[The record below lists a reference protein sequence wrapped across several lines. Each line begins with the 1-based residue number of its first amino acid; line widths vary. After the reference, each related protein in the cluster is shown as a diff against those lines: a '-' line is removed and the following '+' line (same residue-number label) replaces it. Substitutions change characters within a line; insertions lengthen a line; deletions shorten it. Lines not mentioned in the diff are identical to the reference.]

1 MSRNGKPVWYVTT
14 SSNPKDSLKTE
25 RKANSLL
32 NGWFT
37 TRDYKEAI
45 NKAKKVSLQCG
56 CEMIVYCRSH
66 GIVTDSEGVNYLTLY
81 FIVNGLKVI

>member
-1 MSRNGKPVWYVTT
+1 MSRNGKPFWYVM
-14 SSNPKDSLKTE
+14 SSDNPNDSDRSIK
-25 RKANSLL
+25 KASDKI

-37 TRDYKEAI
+37 TRDYNTAI

-66 GIVTDSEGVNYLTLY
+66 GIVTDSEGVDYSTLY